1 MDISD
6 ATLIAISSVLVLGSS
21 TVIIMVNYRRCCSCL
36 IKQKTIDKPTDKPID
51 KPSDKSLEKTNVI
64 NPVNEWT

>member
-36 IKQKTIDKPTDKPID
+36 IKQKTNE
-51 KPSDKSLEKTNVI
+51 KPSDKSLEKTDVI